1 MNKNTI
7 LYAIIFSVIL
17 CISGNTAF
25 SQLKVKGDNGKVIIG
40 TVPDESSQQY
50 VEDFDNILSASIFG
64 KGEFYRSGAKL
75 SFGDFGR
82 RDYWGWNVFVG
93 EYYTTEPTDTDK
105 LWLHGKNGFYLT
117 YGRAEPKQTILSFNV
132 NGDRRLHLNT
142 ELFAQGLKIPANSSS
157 QQNAGIIKSSL
168 DKINKIEGITYQY
181 KFFNNQTSSS
191 TQGGSAKE
199 IADAVFFNNL
209 NEQMNNYAPQKNGF
223 DADQLNEF
231 FPELVETDKD
241 GNSYID
247 YTGLIPVLVE
257 AIKEQSR
264 IITAQSL
271 KLKEMGLLAED
282 ITTMSSSSSTDSNFT
297 TKSKTTDTNT
307 TTETINSV
315 LANAFLYQN
324 TPNPFNTTT
333 EIKYFLPE
341 GSTNSY
347 IYVFNLQGNL
357 LLTYNLSDNGFGSV
371 IINGSSLN
379 AGMYIYS
386 LVVNGQEAE
395 TKRMIL
401 TK

>member
-7 LYAIIFSVIL
+7 IYSIIFLVIL

-82 RDYWGWNVFVG
+82 WDYWGWNVFVG

-117 YGRAEPKQTILSFNV
+117 YGRAEPKQTILSFDV
-132 NGDRRLHLNT
+132 FGDRRLHLNT
-142 ELFAQGLKIPANSSS
+142 ELFAQGVKIPANESN

-168 DKINKIEGITYQY
+168 DNINKIEGITYQY

-209 NEQMNNYAPQKNGF
+209 NEQMNNYAPKKNGF
-223 DADQLNEF
+223 NADKLKMV

-241 GNSYID
+241 GNNYID

-257 AIKEQSR
+257 AIKEQSK

-271 KLKEMGLLAED
+271 KLKEMGLLSED
-282 ITTMSSSSSTDSNFT
+282 ISTMSESSTDSNFT
-297 TKSKTTDTNT
+297 TKSTTTDTNT
-307 TTETINSV
+307 TTDTINSV

-341 GSTNSY
+341 GSTNAY

-357 LLTYNLSDNGFGSV
+357 LLTYNLNDNGFGSV
-371 IINGSSLN
+371 EINGSSLN
-379 AGMYIYS
+379 AGMYVYS
-386 LVVNGQEAE
+386 LVINGQEAE

>member
-1 MNKNTI
+1 M
-7 LYAIIFSVIL
+7 
-17 CISGNTAF
+17 
-25 SQLKVKGDNGKVIIG
+25 
-40 TVPDESSQQY
+40 
-50 VEDFDNILSASIFG
+50 
-64 KGEFYRSGAKL
+64 
-75 SFGDFGR
+75 
-82 RDYWGWNVFVG
+82 
-93 EYYTTEPTDTDK
+93 
-105 LWLHGKNGFYLT
+105 
-117 YGRAEPKQTILSFNV
+117 
-132 NGDRRLHLNT
+132 
-142 ELFAQGLKIPANSSS
+142 
-157 QQNAGIIKSSL
+157 
-168 DKINKIEGITYQY
+168 
-181 KFFNNQTSSS
+181 
-191 TQGGSAKE
+191 
-199 IADAVFFNNL
+199 ADAVFFNNL

-223 DADQLNEF
+223 DAGKLKIV

-241 GNSYID
+241 GNNYID

-271 KLKEMGLLAED
+271 KLKEVGLLTENL
-282 ITTMSSSSSTDSNFT
+282 TTMSSSSSTDSSTT
-297 TKSKTTDTNT
+297 TKSKSTTTDTNT
-307 TTETINSV
+307 SIPNAV

-341 GSTNSY
+341 GSTNAY

-371 IINGSSLN
+371 VINGSSLN

-386 LVVNGQEAE
+386 LIVNGQEAE

>member
-7 LYAIIFSVIL
+7 IYSIIFLVIL

-82 RDYWGWNVFVG
+82 WDYWGWNVFVG

-117 YGRAEPKQTILSFNV
+117 YGRAEPKQTILSFDV
-132 NGDRRLHLNT
+132 FGDRRLHLNT
-142 ELFAQGLKIPANSSS
+142 ELFAQGVKIPANESN

-168 DKINKIEGITYQY
+168 DNINKIEGITYQY

-209 NEQMNNYAPQKNGF
+209 NEQMNNYAPKKNGF
-223 DADQLNEF
+223 NADKLKMV

-241 GNSYID
+241 GNNYID

-257 AIKEQSR
+257 AIKEQSK

-282 ITTMSSSSSTDSNFT
+282 ITTMSESSTDSNFT
-297 TKSKTTDTNT
+297 TKSTTTDTNT
-307 TTETINSV
+307 TTDTINSV

-341 GSTNSY
+341 GSTNAY

-357 LLTYNLSDNGFGSV
+357 LLTYNLNDNGFGSV
-371 IINGSSLN
+371 EINGSSLN

-386 LVVNGQEAE
+386 LVINGQEAE

>member
-1 MNKNTI
+1 MSKNTI
-7 LYAIIFSVIL
+7 LYAILFSVIL
-17 CISGNTAF
+17 CLSGNTAF

-40 TVPDESSQQY
+40 TIPDESSQQY

-64 KGEFYRSGAKL
+64 KGQNYRSGAKL

-82 RDYWGWNVFVG
+82 WDYWGWNVFVG
-93 EYYTTEPTDTDK
+93 EYDTTDTDK

-117 YGRAEPKQTILSFNV
+117 YGRAEGNETILSFDV
-132 NGDRRLHLNT
+132 FGDRRLHFNT
-142 ELFAQGLKIPANSSS
+142 ELFTQGVKIPANKSS

-191 TQGGSAKE
+191 THGGSSKE

-209 NEQMNNYAPQKNGF
+209 NEQMNNYAPKKNGF
-223 DADQLNEF
+223 NADKLKIV

-241 GNSYID
+241 GNNYID

-257 AIKEQSR
+257 AIKEQSK

-282 ITTMSSSSSTDSNFT
+282 ITTMSESSTDSNFT
-297 TKSKTTDTNT
+297 TKSTTTDTNT
-307 TTETINSV
+307 STPSDI

-341 GSTNSY
+341 GSTNAY

>member
-64 KGEFYRSGAKL
+64 KGQNYRSGAKL

-82 RDYWGWNVFVG
+82 WDYWGWNVFVG
-93 EYYTTEPTDTDK
+93 EYGDTDTDK

-117 YGRAEPKQTILSFNV
+117 YGRAEGNETILSFDV
-132 NGDRRLHLNT
+132 FGDRRLHLNT

-168 DKINKIEGITYQY
+168 DKVNKIEGITYQY

-209 NEQMNNYAPQKNGF
+209 NEQMNNYAPKKNGF
-223 DADQLNEF
+223 NADKLKIV

-241 GNSYID
+241 GNNYID

-257 AIKEQSR
+257 AIKEQSK

-271 KLKEMGLLAED
+271 KLKEMGLLSED
-282 ITTMSSSSSTDSNFT
+282 ISTMNESSTDSNFT
-297 TKSKTTDTNT
+297 TKSATSDTNT
-307 TTETINSV
+307 ASNI

-324 TPNPFNTTT
+324 TPNPFNITT

-341 GSTNSY
+341 GSPNAY

-357 LLTYNLSDNGFGSV
+357 LLTYNLNNNCFGSV
-371 IINGSSLN
+371 VINGSSLN
-379 AGMYIYS
+379 AGMYVYS
-386 LVVNGQEAE
+386 LVIDGQEEE

>member
-1 MNKNTI
+1 MNKKTI
-7 LYAIIFSVIL
+7 IHVILFSVIL

-40 TVPDESSQQY
+40 TVPSEASQIY
-50 VEDFDNILSASIFG
+50 VEDFNNILSASIFG
-64 KGEFYRSGAKL
+64 KGGYGSGAKL

-82 RDYWGWNVFVG
+82 MNFSSWNVFIG
-93 EYYTTEPTDTDK
+93 EYGSTDTDK
-105 LWLHGKNGFYLT
+105 LWLHGKYGFYLT
-117 YGRAEPKQTILSFNV
+117 YSIGVNVMYYDLFN
-132 NGDRRLHLNT
+132 DRFFHLET
-142 ELFAQGLKIPANSSS
+142 ELITHGVRIPATKSS
-157 QQNAGIIKSSL
+157 QQNVSIIKNSIG
-168 DKINKIEGITYQY
+168 KINSINGITYQY
-181 KFFNNQTSSS
+181 KFFNNISDTTT

-199 IADAVFFNNL
+199 IADQEFFNNL
-209 NEQMNNYAPQKNGF
+209 NEEMNNYAPQKNGF
-223 DADQLNEF
+223 DAVQLKNV

-257 AIKEQSR
+257 AIKEQSK

-282 ITTMSSSSSTDSNFT
+282 ITTMSESSTDSNFT
-297 TKSKTTDTNT
+297 TKSSTSDTNT
-307 TTETINSV
+307 TTDTINSI

-341 GSTNSY
+341 GSTNAY
-347 IYVFNLQGNL
+347 IYIFNLQGNL

>member
-1 MNKNTI
+1 MI
-7 LYAIIFSVIL
+7 HYS
-17 CISGNTAF
+17 
-25 SQLKVKGDNGKVIIG
+25 
-40 TVPDESSQQY
+40 
-50 VEDFDNILSASIFG
+50 NILPPIQCDSLI
-64 KGEFYRSGAKL
+64 KRSTTTLYGVL
-75 SFGDFGR
+75 CLIEGSF
-82 RDYWGWNVFVG
+82 
-93 EYYTTEPTDTDK
+93 
-105 LWLHGKNGFYLT
+105 
-117 YGRAEPKQTILSFNV
+117 ILS
-132 NGDRRLHLNT
+132 
-142 ELFAQGLKIPANSSS
+142 I
-157 QQNAGIIKSSL
+157 
-168 DKINKIEGITYQY
+168 
-181 KFFNNQTSSS
+181 
-191 TQGGSAKE
+191 
-199 IADAVFFNNL
+199 
-209 NEQMNNYAPQKNGF
+209 
-223 DADQLNEF
+223 
-231 FPELVETDKD
+231 
-241 GNSYID
+241 
-247 YTGLIPVLVE
+247 
-257 AIKEQSR
+257 
-264 IITAQSL
+264 
-271 KLKEMGLLAED
+271 KEMGLLAED

>member
-1 MNKNTI
+1 MSKKTI

-17 CISGNTAF
+17 CLSGKTAF

-64 KGEFYRSGAKL
+64 KGQNYRSGAKL

-82 RDYWGWNVFVG
+82 WDYWGWNVFVG

-117 YGRAEPKQTILSFNV
+117 YGRAEPKQTILSFDV
-132 NGDRRLHLNT
+132 FGDRRLHLNT

-168 DKINKIEGITYQY
+168 DNINKIEGITYQY

-191 TQGGSAKE
+191 SQGGSAKE

-209 NEQMNNYAPQKNGF
+209 NEQMNNYAPKKNGF
-223 DADQLNEF
+223 NADKLKIV

-241 GNSYID
+241 GNNYID

-257 AIKEQSR
+257 AIKEQSK

-271 KLKEMGLLAED
+271 KLKEMGLLSED
-282 ITTMSSSSSTDSNFT
+282 ISTMNESSTDSNFT
-297 TKSKTTDTNT
+297 TKSSTSDTNT
-307 TTETINSV
+307 TTDTINSI

-341 GSTNSY
+341 GSTNAY

-371 IINGSSLN
+371 VINGSSLE
-379 AGMYIYS
+379 AGMYVYS

>member
-1 MNKNTI
+1 MI
-7 LYAIIFSVIL
+7 HYS
-17 CISGNTAF
+17 
-25 SQLKVKGDNGKVIIG
+25 
-40 TVPDESSQQY
+40 
-50 VEDFDNILSASIFG
+50 NILPPIQCDSLIKRSIATLYGVLCLIEESFV
-64 KGEFYRSGAKL
+64 L
-75 SFGDFGR
+75 S
-82 RDYWGWNVFVG
+82 
-93 EYYTTEPTDTDK
+93 
-105 LWLHGKNGFYLT
+105 
-117 YGRAEPKQTILSFNV
+117 I
-132 NGDRRLHLNT
+132 
-142 ELFAQGLKIPANSSS
+142 
-157 QQNAGIIKSSL
+157 
-168 DKINKIEGITYQY
+168 
-181 KFFNNQTSSS
+181 
-191 TQGGSAKE
+191 
-199 IADAVFFNNL
+199 
-209 NEQMNNYAPQKNGF
+209 
-223 DADQLNEF
+223 
-231 FPELVETDKD
+231 
-241 GNSYID
+241 
-247 YTGLIPVLVE
+247 
-257 AIKEQSR
+257 
-264 IITAQSL
+264 
-271 KLKEMGLLAED
+271 KEMGLLAED

-341 GSTNSY
+341 GSTNAY

>member
-1 MNKNTI
+1 MNRNTI
-7 LYAIIFSVIL
+7 IYAIIFSIIL
-17 CISGNTAF
+17 CLSGNTAF
-25 SQLKVKGDNGKVIIG
+25 SQLKVTGNNGKVIIG
-40 TVPDESSQQY
+40 VLPYEASQAWY
-50 VEDFDNILSASIFG
+50 TEDFNNILSASIFG
-64 KGEFYRSGAKL
+64 KGSYGSGAKL

-82 RDYWGWNVFVG
+82 WDFNSWNVFIG
-93 EYYTTEPTDTDK
+93 EWGTTDSDK
-105 LWLHGKNGFYLT
+105 LWLHGKYGFYLT
-117 YGRAEPKQTILSFNV
+117 YGRAEEDYYLMWFDAQGDNV
-132 NGDRRLHLNT
+132 LHLNT
-142 ELFAQGLKIPANSSS
+142 ELYTQGVKIPANESN
-157 QQNAGIIKSSL
+157 QQNTGIIKSSL
-168 DKINKIEGITYQY
+168 DNINKIEGITYQY

-223 DADQLNEF
+223 NADKLKMV
-231 FPELVETDKD
+231 FPELVETDKG
-241 GNSYID
+241 GNKYID
-247 YTGLIPVLVE
+247 YNGLIPVLVE

-271 KLKEMGLLAED
+271 KLKEVDLLSED
-282 ITTMSSSSSTDSNFT
+282 LTTMSSSSSDSNT
-297 TKSKTTDTNT
+297 LTKSTSTTTDTNT
-307 TTETINSV
+307 SAPNTI

-341 GSTNSY
+341 GSSNAY

-357 LLTYNLSDNGFGSV
+357 LLTYNLNDNGFGSV
-371 IINGSSLN
+371 EINGSSLN

-386 LVVNGQEAE
+386 LVINGQEAE

>member
-1 MNKNTI
+1 MNRNTI
-7 LYAIIFSVIL
+7 IYAIIFSVIF

-50 VEDFDNILSASIFG
+50 VEDFDNILSATIFG
-64 KGEFYRSGAKL
+64 KGQNYRSGAKL

-82 RDYWGWNVFVG
+82 WDYWGWNVFVG
-93 EYYTTEPTDTDK
+93 EYENTDTDK

-117 YGRAEPKQTILSFNV
+117 YGRAEENQTILSFDV
-132 NGDRRLHLNT
+132 NGDRRLHFNT
-142 ELFAQGLKIPANSSS
+142 ELFTQGVKIPANKKN

-191 TQGGSAKE
+191 SQGGSAKE
-199 IADAVFFNNL
+199 IADQEFFNDL
-209 NEQMNNYAPQKNGF
+209 NEEMNNYSPQKNGF
-223 DADQLNEF
+223 DAVQLKNV

-282 ITTMSSSSSTDSNFT
+282 ITTMSESSTDSNFT
-297 TKSKTTDTNT
+297 TKSTTTDTNS
-307 TTETINSV
+307 INGI

-341 GSTNSY
+341 GSTNAY

-357 LLTYNLSDNGFGSV
+357 LLTYNLNDNGFGSV
-371 IINGSSLN
+371 EINGSSLN

-386 LVVNGQEAE
+386 LVINGQEAE

>member
-1 MNKNTI
+1 MSKNTI
-7 LYAIIFSVIL
+7 LYAILFSVIL
-17 CISGNTAF
+17 CLSGNTAF

-40 TVPDESSQQY
+40 TIPDESSQQY

-64 KGEFYRSGAKL
+64 KGQNYRSGAKL

-82 RDYWGWNVFVG
+82 WDYWGWNVFVG
-93 EYYTTEPTDTDK
+93 EYDTTDTDK

-117 YGRAEPKQTILSFNV
+117 YGRAEGNETILSFDV
-132 NGDRRLHLNT
+132 FGDRRLHFNT
-142 ELFAQGLKIPANSSS
+142 ELFTQGVKIPANKSS

-191 TQGGSAKE
+191 THGGSSKE

-223 DADQLNEF
+223 DAGKLKIV

-271 KLKEMGLLAED
+271 KLKEVGLLTENL
-282 ITTMSSSSSTDSNFT
+282 TTMSSSSSTDSSTT
-297 TKSKTTDTNT
+297 TKSKSTTTDTNT
-307 TTETINSV
+307 SIPNAV

-341 GSTNSY
+341 ESTNAY

-371 IINGSSLN
+371 VINGSSLN